1 MRKSVIL
8 FIPAFV
14 VLVIYSLSST
24 AQEYKREKEER
35 IRRRDMPEKAI
46 EVLSP
51 FLKQARKIRFYFETD
66 GERKSYECKL
76 KFRGI
81 KYSIE
86 FNESGDLED
95 VEFLVS
101 GTDLPD
107 ITRDAIYEYLETE
120 YDRYVISEF
129 QKQYSSDKAG
139 IKDERIIANA
149 LADNEVGMI
158 IRYELEVDGNQD
170 QKLISHELL
179 FDHNG
184 LFMRKR
190 TIIRRQI
197 DNILY

>member
-1 MRKSVIL
+1 MRIPIIL
-8 FIPAFV
+8 FFPALV
-14 VLVIYSLSST
+14 VLVIYSLSSQ

-35 IRRRDMPEKAI
+35 IRKGEMPEKAI
-46 EVLSP
+46 QVLSP
-51 FLKQARKIRFYFETD
+51 FLKQAKRTRFYFETD

-76 KFRGI
+76 KFRGT

-95 VEFLVS
+95 VEFVVS

-107 ITRDAIYEYLETE
+107 ITRKAIYKYLETE

-129 QKQYSSDKAG
+129 QKQYSSDKPD
-139 IKDERIIANA
+139 IKDERIIASA
-149 LADNEVGMI
+149 LADNEIGMI

-179 FDHNG
+179 FDNNG